1 MKAEKTFETPNLD
14 LFIENYGIKS
24 SWVELQ
30 ALKEYA
36 KQLEAKA
43 AKWDMIQWAIDSE
56 VEFVEVEDGGD
67 FEIALYSQ
75 DIDRLEELYKEREQ
89 ING

>member
-1 MKAEKTFETPNLD
+1 MKAEKTRKMIDGLKSAFRVTAEDFIFE
-14 LFIENYGIKS
+14 
-24 SWVELQ
+24 ELS
-30 ALKEYA
+30 E
-36 KQLEAKA
+36 LEAKA